1 MKAVM
6 LSIRPE
12 WCQKIISGE
21 KTVELRKSFP
31 AADKVKTPFKCYI
44 YCTQGAGAN
53 TLNIPIRFER
63 IRDDYVNSGS
73 MQSLNCPIG
82 NGKVIGEF
90 VCDAIYWAVS
100 HPATFAG
107 HPCFHRA
114 AIESACMT
122 MAQAQDYS
130 KGKNVYGWHISD
142 LVIYDKPKELS
153 EFLKPCI
160 HGEKDISCF
169 QCEKSGYSQ
178 DMKIECY
185 NRMERPPQSWCYVSA
200 EGART

>member
-6 LSIRPE
+6 LSLRPE

-31 AADKVKTPFKCYI
+31 TADKVKTPFKCFI
-44 YCTQGAGAN
+44 YCTRSRNVALWRYQGEYYCDTQFPN
-53 TLNIPIRFER
+53 ER
-63 IRDDYVNSGS
+63 PNKA
-73 MQSLNCPIG
+73 

-90 VCDAIYWAVS
+90 ICDALYWAVS
-100 HPATFAG
+100 HPKAFAG
-107 HPCFHRA
+107 HSCFHRA

-122 MAQAQDYS
+122 MAQAENYS
-130 KGKNVYGWHISD
+130 KGKNVYGWHISE
-142 LVIYDKPKELS
+142 LEIYDTPKDLS

-169 QCEKSGYSQ
+169 LCEKSGYDST
-178 DMKIECY
+178 MHITCF
-185 NRMERPPQSWCYVSA
+185 NRCQKPPQSWYYV
-200 EGART
+200 EELKDEP

>member
-31 AADKVKTPFKCYI
+31 ATDKVKTPFKCYI
-44 YCTQGAGAN
+44 YCTSN
-53 TLNIPIRFER
+53 TPVLWRYKGQTYLGNPLREWPGEIEPP
-63 IRDDYVNSGS
+63 
-73 MQSLNCPIG
+73 L

-90 VCDAIYWAVS
+90 MCDALYWAVS
-100 HPATFAG
+100 HPQTFAG

-114 AIESACMT
+114 AIESACLT

-130 KGKNVYGWHISD
+130 KGKNVYGWHISN
-142 LVIYDKPKELS
+142 LVIYDKPKELR
-153 EFLKPCI
+153 EFFKPCI
-160 HGEKDISCF
+160 HGAKDISCF
-169 QCEKSGYSQ
+169 ECEKSGYTQ

-185 NRMERPPQSWCYVSA
+185 NRMERPPQSWGYV
-200 EGART
+200 EELEE

>member
-6 LSIRPE
+6 LAIRPE

-31 AADKVKTPFKCYI
+31 TTDKVKTPFKCYI
-44 YCTQGAGAN
+44 YCTQDN
-53 TLNIPIRFER
+53 TDLVPSR
-63 IRDDYVNSGS
+63 IWWKADKTGFQHI
-73 MQSLNCPIG
+73 M

-90 VCDAIYWAVS
+90 VCDALYWAVS
-100 HPATFAG
+100 HPKAFAG

-122 MAQAQDYS
+122 MAQAENYS
-130 KGKNVYGWHISD
+130 KGKNVYGWHISE

-169 QCEKSGYSQ
+169 QCEKSGYDST
-178 DMKIECY
+178 MHITCF
-185 NRMERPPQSWCYVSA
+185 NRCQKPPQSWYYV
-200 EGART
+200 EELKHEP

>member
-6 LSIRPE
+6 ISIRPE
-12 WCQKIISGE
+12 WCQKIISGK

-44 YCTQGAGAN
+44 YCTSN
-53 TLNIPIRFER
+53 TPVLWRYEGQVYLGNPLAEWPAEIEPP
-63 IRDDYVNSGS
+63 
-73 MQSLNCPIG
+73 L

-90 VCDAIYWAVS
+90 VCDGLYWAVS
-100 HPATFAG
+100 HPQYFAG

-114 AIESACMT
+114 AIESACLT

-142 LVIYDKPKELS
+142 LVLYDAPKALS
-153 EFLKPCI
+153 EFSK
-160 HGEKDISCF
+160 
-169 QCEKSGYSQ
+169 
-178 DMKIECY
+178 
-185 NRMERPPQSWCYVSA
+185 MERAPQSWCYV
-200 EGART
+200 EE

>member
-6 LSIRPE
+6 ISIRPE

-44 YCTQGAGAN
+44 YCTSN
-53 TLNIPIRFER
+53 TPVLWRYEGHTYLGNPLAEWPAEIEPP
-63 IRDDYVNSGS
+63 
-73 MQSLNCPIG
+73 L

-100 HPATFAG
+100 LPDNSPDYLLYHQT
-107 HPCFHRA
+107 
-114 AIESACMT
+114 AILSSCLTLTEVENYA
-122 MAQAQDYS
+122 D
-130 KGKNVYGWHISD
+130 GKSVYGWHISD

-153 EFLKPCI
+153 EFFKPCI
-160 HGEKDISCF
+160 HGAKDISCF
-169 QCEKSGYSQ
+169 ECEKSGYSL
-178 DMKIECY
+178 DLKIECC
-185 NRMERPPQSWCYVSA
+185 NRMERAPQSWCYV
-200 EGART
+200 EEKHG